1 MSKKK
6 SNKAM
11 KSNKS
16 RENAARKEHL
26 TNMYMIQLCL
36 GLLGIFILT
45 LFRNLYKNPN
55 TLIHMQTVTWI
66 MFGVFALVCI
76 ALIAVGKAKKCSRCV
91 NYGILSA
98 VCAFFSLWLALFN
111 KIRVILE
118 NILHSI
124 TGNEALSVNSY
135 WNITIPIILIVA
147 YLIIAFIVYAVKLNK
162 KN

>member
-16 RENAARKEHL
+16 RENAARKEHF

-66 MFGVFALVCI
+66 MFGIFAVVCI

-111 KIRVILE
+111 KNRVILE
-118 NILHSI
+118 NVLHSI

-135 WNITIPIILIVA
+135 WNTTIPIILIIA